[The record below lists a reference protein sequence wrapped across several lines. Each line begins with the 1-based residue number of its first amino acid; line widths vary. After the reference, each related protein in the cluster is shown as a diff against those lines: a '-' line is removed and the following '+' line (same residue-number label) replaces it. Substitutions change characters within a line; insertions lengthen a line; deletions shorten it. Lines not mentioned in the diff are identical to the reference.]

1 MNNDQ
6 TMQWGIIGCA
16 RIAATAIIPGI
27 KGSANGDVLAIASR
41 ELEKA
46 KAYADRVLTER
57 PIESPVE
64 NGVANMRVIDAVVQ
78 SAQTGMPVELS

>member
-27 KGSANGDVLAIASR
+27 KGSANGDVMAVASR
-41 ELEKA
+41 EPGNA
-46 KAYADRVLTER
+46 KAYAARFDIPWAYGSIASHEV
-57 PIESPVE
+57 
-64 NGVANMRVIDAVVQ
+64 D
-78 SAQTGMPVELS
+78 

>member
-6 TMQWGIIGCA
+6 TVQWGIIGCA

-27 KGSANGDVLAIASR
+27 KGSANGDVMAIASR

-46 KAYADRVLTER
+46 KAYADKFNISRTHGS
-57 PIESPVE
+57 IEPHE
-64 NGVANMRVIDAVVQ
+64 VV
-78 SAQTGMPVELS
+78 